1 MSEGMR
7 EAVAEALAGRTKAD
21 PRDTAAAV
29 LALRYAELMDAP
41 APAGKYRRPLEVL
54 ARTVAGVPFEE
65 DDPGEALQVIAQA
78 LAEQTV
84 ASDLGPKL
92 FNALGGLGLTT
103 VSRGEQRGE
112 GKKDVP
118 ADPLDE
124 LKRKRAERLAHRGT
138 G

>member
-1 MSEGMR
+1 MTMR
-7 EAVAEALAGRTKAD
+7 EAVAAALAGRSMPDA
-21 PRDTAAAV
+21 RDGAAAA

-41 APAGKYRRPLEVL
+41 TPAGKYRRPLEVL

-112 GKKDVP
+112 GKKDAP
-118 ADPLDE
+118 ANPLDE
-124 LKRKRAERLAHRGT
+124 LKAARARRLKDRGT

>member
-7 EAVAEALAGRTKAD
+7 EAVAEALAGRTKPD
-21 PRDTAAAV
+21 PRDGAAAA
-29 LALRYAELMDAP
+29 LALRYAGLMDDP
-41 APAGKYRRPLEVL
+41 MPAGKYRRPLEVL

-92 FNALGGLGLTT
+92 LATLAGLGLTT
-103 VSRGEQRGE
+103 VSRGEQRE
-112 GKKDVP
+112 GGKSAP
-118 ADPLDE
+118 SIDPLTR
-124 LKRKRAERLAHRGT
+124 LKEERRLRLASRDAG
-138 G
+138 